1 MLKWFKKHSFVY
13 TLGILLVLG
22 AAVMMTGCGDMA
34 VNPSNGGD
42 DPAVV
47 NNTGHGKDGA
57 AINNGGA
64 SQTGLIRM
72 LLNVVEETTTE
83 VVGVLGGTV
92 DVVVGSGQTKLQVP
106 SGAVEEAVA
115 IEMSVTQTEVRGRY
129 VTEYEFG
136 PHGLEFNKA
145 TTLSLQL
152 PYANGTWVALR
163 WFNPDSGQWE
173 LQARNQVRNGK
184 VEFSIY
190 HFSKYGIS

>member
-1 MLKWFKKHSFVY
+1 MFKQWKARSVFFTV
-13 TLGILLVLG
+13 GILLLLG
-22 AAVMMTGCGDMA
+22 VAVMMTGCGDMA
-34 VNPSNGGD
+34 VNPSNNGD
-42 DPAVV
+42 DPAIVH
-47 NNTGHGKDGA
+47 NTGKGQDGA

-83 VVGVLGGTV
+83 VVGLLGGTV
-92 DVVVGSGQTKLQVP
+92 DVIVSTGETKLVVP
-106 SGAVEEAVA
+106 SGAVDEAVA

-152 PYANGTWVALR
+152 PYANGTCVALR